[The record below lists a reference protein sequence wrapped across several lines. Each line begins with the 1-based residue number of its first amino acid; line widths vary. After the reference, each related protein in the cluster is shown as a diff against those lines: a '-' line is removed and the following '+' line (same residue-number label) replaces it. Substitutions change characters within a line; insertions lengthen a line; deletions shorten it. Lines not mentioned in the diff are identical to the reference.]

1 MKQAKEVRSIIFGQ
15 RLLVHHV
22 IYLLCCSSKP
32 KSALHGLLHFAAA
45 LIPLGLFVAALQPNV
60 LYVNSSQ

>member
-1 MKQAKEVRSIIFGQ
+1 MYIYH
-15 RLLVHHV
+15 VHLYISY

-45 LIPLGLFVAALQPNV
+45 LLPLGLFVAALQPNV